1 MTIPGPAVIPRP
13 ADAPTTVPGP
23 ADNSMGANGIT
34 DNDDVS
40 RALRRAAGEALP
52 LLTLSAGGHD
62 VQGTERHERNFIHL
76 FSHVGFIEETSL
88 DT

>member
-1 MTIPGPAVIPRP
+1 MPRRRFL
-13 ADAPTTVPGP
+13 G
-23 ADNSMGANGIT
+23 GIT

-52 LLTLSAGGHD
+52 LLTLLLAGGHD
-62 VQGTERHERNFIHL
+62 VQGTELHARNFIHL